1 MSSIALESSSGEP
14 IVSLTLLQAD
24 GNSSLLTTEADLA
37 ARHWRKWLQSSR
49 CHGGKL
55 FRRQSMMDI
64 LCGAALSASTRG
76 SSRYRPL
83 WTDEALHRA
92 ACMLQLLL
100 LKEER
105 LQDCDTP
112 LSLRG
117 ELVLAKQLH
126 AHFRSLSIHPD
137 HVVLPC
143 ESILDNLATLI
154 IELFSS
160 AAGTATFSVAAP
172 GHQLAAFRRRA
183 IALAA
188 ANLLMQTMLTAL
200 QSSVPGTTQAETPG
214 NIRVSYDAS
223 GRMARLRVAHDGSY
237 GVNVQQSKGFS
248 VVRALAD
255 LLDGR
260 LVCRA
265 NRKSGS
271 IEIRFAA

>member
-1 MSSIALESSSGEP
+1 MSSIALESLSGEP
-14 IVSLTLLQAD
+14 PVSLTLLQAD

-49 CHGGKL
+49 CHDGKL
-55 FRRQSMMDI
+55 FRRQSMVDI

-76 SSRYRPL
+76 FSRYRPL
-83 WTDEALHRA
+83 WTD
-92 ACMLQLLL
+92 
-100 LKEER
+100 
-105 LQDCDTP
+105 
-112 LSLRG
+112 
-117 ELVLAKQLH
+117 
-126 AHFRSLSIHPD
+126 
-137 HVVLPC
+137 
-143 ESILDNLATLI
+143 
-154 IELFSS
+154 
-160 AAGTATFSVAAP
+160 ATFSVAAP

-188 ANLLMQTMLTAL
+188 ANLLMQTMLAAL
-200 QSSVPGTTQAETPG
+200 QISMPG

-271 IEIRFAA
+271 IEIRFGA